1 MLLDAGATSL
11 CAEDDGAAVADL
23 RRLVASDEADL
34 AAWSAQR
41 WLEIENLGARAQ
53 MDSGR
58 TTLHCVRGDPMASH
72 VSSDHRCVFVGFN
85 TVCADSARVPRGGC
99 GYFEVEI
106 ERCVGLVQLGWV
118 GAVEAVN
125 EYSGVGV
132 GDDETSWGVDG
143 IRVQKWHGC
152 GGDAY
157 EIARK
162 WRDGD
167 VICCAADLAAG
178 DLLFALNGDW
188 EGPDV
193 RAFSGIDIP
202 TDGLAPACSGECG
215 FSCVF
220 NLGDRAWRHAP
231 PPGCR
236 GAHEFWLERE
246 A

>member
-11 CAEDDGAAVADL
+11 CAEDDGAAVEDL

-58 TTLHCVRGDPMASH
+58 TTLHRVRGDPMASH
-72 VSSDHRCVFVGFN
+72 VSSDHRCVFNGFN
-85 TVCADSARVPRGGC
+85 TVCADSARVPRGGR

-106 ERCVGLVQLGWV
+106 ERCVGDVQLGWV
-118 GAVEAVN
+118 GAVEAVD
-125 EYSGVGV
+125 EETWDGV

-143 IRVQKWHGC
+143 KRVRKWHG
-152 GGDAY
+152 GGHPY

-167 VICCAADLAAG
+167 VICCAADLATG

-188 EGPDV
+188 DGPDV

-202 TDGLAPACSGECG
+202 VEGLAPACSASRG
-215 FSCVF
+215 FTCVF
-220 NLGDRAWRHAP
+220 NLGDRVWRHAP
-231 PPGCR
+231 PPGYR

>member
-1 MLLDAGATSL
+1 MK
-11 CAEDDGAAVADL
+11 
-23 RRLVASDEADL
+23 
-34 AAWSAQR
+34 
-41 WLEIENLGARAQ
+41 
-53 MDSGR
+53 
-58 TTLHCVRGDPMASH
+58 SH
-72 VSSDHRCVFVGFN
+72 VSTDHRCVFVGFN
-85 TVCADSARVPRGGC
+85 TVCVESARVPCGAR

-106 ERCVGLVQLGWV
+106 ERCVGSVQLGWV

-132 GDDETSWGVDG
+132 GDDENSWAVDG
-143 IRVQKWHGC
+143 VRLKKWHGGC
-152 GGDAY
+152 HPY

-167 VICCAADLAAG
+167 VICCAADLATG

-188 EGPDV
+188 DGPDV

-202 TDGLAPACSGECG
+202 TDGLAPACTGGRG
-215 FSCVF
+215 FTCAF

-231 PPGCR
+231 PPGYR

>member
-1 MLLDAGATSL
+1 MLLDARATSL

-23 RRLVASDEADL
+23 RRLIASDEADL
-34 AAWSAQR
+34 AAWSVQR

-58 TTLHCVRGDPMASH
+58 ATLQRVRGDPMKSH

-85 TVCADSARVPRGGC
+85 TVCAESARVPRGGR

-106 ERCVGLVQLGWV
+106 ERCVGYVQLGWV
-118 GAVEAVN
+118 GAVEAVDKKTN
-125 EYSGVGV
+125 QGV
-132 GDDETSWGVDG
+132 GDNETSWGVDG
-143 IRVQKWHGC
+143 VRLKKWHG

-167 VICCAADLAAG
+167 VICCAADLATG

-188 EGPDV
+188 DGPDV

-202 TDGLAPACSGECG
+202 ADGLAPACSASRG
-215 FSCVF
+215 FTCVF